1 MSVQVKRRRESA
13 AFLASFVGAQG
24 ELIVDTTNSR
34 VQVHDGATAG
44 GFAAAKLTEVL
55 QATNN
60 LSDLPNKA
68 VALGNLGAVPAARV
82 GAANGIASLD
92 STGHVPST
100 QLPASIVGSLQF
112 QGTWNAAANSPAII
126 SGAGTKGNFY
136 KVSVTGTTTIDG
148 NSQWNIGDLIL
159 FDGTV
164 WDKIDGESSEVIS
177 VAGLTGAVTA
187 AQILAAIVASAGS
200 TGSGALV
207 LATSPSLITPN
218 LGTPS
223 AVNLGNASNLA
234 TAALPAL
241 TGDVTSNPGSA
252 ATAIAANAVTNAKAA
267 QMAAGTL
274 KGNNTGSPS
283 SPVDLTA
290 VQAAAMLPAVVGDTG
305 AGGTKGMV
313 PAPGAGSAANNEV
326 LGAGGVWTGQMAGF
340 RNRLR
345 NGAFGINQRVVS
357 GTVAITAGAYGHD
370 GVKAGSSGATYT
382 FTTSGLDT
390 TLTITAG
397 SLVLPIEANLI
408 EGGSYILSQA
418 GTAQARVWQ
427 GTGYAG
433 SGSYAAVPLAVT
445 GMSANTQTN
454 VEFSTGT
461 VLRPQFEPGITA
473 TSFERRAFGIEL
485 ILCQRYFQKSYNIAI
500 APGYAPGNGG
510 CSITQG
516 APSANCNIY
525 LPFGVRMRSSPSVT
539 TYDGTGA
546 AGKVSY
552 YAPGA
557 WNGGGALSWWN
568 FTEAGLSI
576 QANIAS
582 SMQINFD
589 YVASAEL

>member
-13 AFLASFVGAQG
+13 TFLASFVGAQG
-24 ELIVDTTNSR
+24 ELIVDTTNNR

-44 GFAAAKLTEVL
+44 GFAAAKLAEVL
-55 QATNN
+55 QTANN
-60 LSDLPNKA
+60 LADLSNKTT
-68 VALGNLGAVPAARV
+68 ALGNLGAVASTQIGV
-82 GAANGIASLD
+82 ANGIASLD

-112 QGTWNAAANSPAII
+112 QGTWNATANSPAIT
-126 SGAGTKGNFY
+126 SGTGTKGNFF
-136 KVSVTGTTTIDG
+136 KVAVAGTTAIDG
-148 NSQWNIGDLIL
+148 NSQWNVGDLLL

-164 WDKIDGESSEVIS
+164 WDKIDGESSEVVS

-187 AQILAAIVASAGS
+187 AQILAAIIANAGS
-200 TGSGALV
+200 TGSGAFV
-207 LATSPSLITPN
+207 LAASPTLVTPN

-234 TAALPAL
+234 PTALPGL
-241 TGDVTSNPGSA
+241 TGDVTSSAGSA
-252 ATAIAANAVTNAKAA
+252 ATVIAANAVTNAKAA

-274 KGNNTGSPS
+274 KGNNTGSTANAS
-283 SPVDLTA
+283 DLTA
-290 VQAAAMLPAVVGDTG
+290 SQAAALLPAVVGDTG
-305 AGGTKGMV
+305 SGGTKGLV

-326 LGAGGVWTGQMAGF
+326 LGAGGAWIGQMAGF
-340 RNRLR
+340 RNRLH
-345 NGAFGINQRVVS
+345 NGSFAINQRVVA
-357 GTVAITAGAYGHD
+357 GTVTLAAGAYGHD
-370 GVKAGSSGATYT
+370 GVKGGSSGATYT
-382 FTTSGLDT
+382 FATSGLDT

-397 SLVLPIEANLI
+397 SLILPIEANLI
-408 EGGSYILSQA
+408 EGGSYILSQS
-418 GTAQARVWQ
+418 GTAQARIWQ
-427 GTGYAG
+427 GTGYTG
-433 SGSYAAVPLAVT
+433 SGSYAAMPLTAT
-445 GMSANTQTN
+445 SLTANTQTN

-461 VLRPQFEPGITA
+461 VLRPQFEPGIAA
-473 TSFERRAFGIEL
+473 TSFERRALGVEL
-485 ILCQRYFQKSYNIAI
+485 ILCQRYFQKSYNIAS

-516 APSANCNIY
+516 APSGSCNIY
-525 LPFGVRMRSSPSVT
+525 LPFGVRMRSAPSVT

-552 YAPGA
+552 YGSGS

-576 QANIAS
+576 QANIVS
-582 SMQINFD
+582 SAQINFD